1 MKRSIAAFLILCS
14 VFGIRAQCRNFH
26 LYRNEQ
32 GKQGVIDGRR
42 NVFVPARYDT
52 LIMRDTI
59 WANWFGDFEKHAGL
73 YVHIDGLTPMN
84 RFGYLARQDG
94 KWGFVAAD
102 GKTLIPAVYDTIWP
116 CEITERYI
124 VRRNRKYGMID
135 CRGFQELFPCDYDS
149 IRCRKTDREFSYCS
163 DNDSPY
169 LLGVKVETWRDGRF
183 ESRDFPAEY
192 TPLSPADWKSLLNP

>member
-59 WANWFGDFEKHAGL
+59 RANWFGDFEKHAGL
-73 YVHIDGLTPMN
+73 YVHIDGLTPSST
-84 RFGYLARQDG
+84 Q
-94 KWGFVAAD
+94 
-102 GKTLIPAVYDTIWP
+102 
-116 CEITERYI
+116 
-124 VRRNRKYGMID
+124 
-135 CRGFQELFPCDYDS
+135 
-149 IRCRKTDREFSYCS
+149 
-163 DNDSPY
+163 
-169 LLGVKVETWRDGRF
+169 GRF
-183 ESRDFPAEY
+183 
-192 TPLSPADWKSLLNP
+192 L

>member
-1 MKRSIAAFLILCS
+1 MLR
-14 VFGIRAQCRNFH
+14 IRDTGAMSQCRNFH

-94 KWGFVAAD
+94 K
-102 GKTLIPAVYDTIWP
+102 
-116 CEITERYI
+116 
-124 VRRNRKYGMID
+124 
-135 CRGFQELFPCDYDS
+135 
-149 IRCRKTDREFSYCS
+149 
-163 DNDSPY
+163 
-169 LLGVKVETWRDGRF
+169 
-183 ESRDFPAEY
+183 
-192 TPLSPADWKSLLNP
+192 